1 MLSDH
6 ISLLFAGMVFILLF
20 LVLFILLYFIKK
32 NKVCSKEVTTV
43 VIFYT
48 VCNILIEMLFLF
60 IFNEI
65 QKTDIKID
73 RWYKSVLLILTIYY
87 VGYVLTVITCLINKF
102 QVNKVRGILFGF
114 SFISVS
120 IFVLSFSLS
129 FGESTRSLNGSVYEY
144 QVSTVDSYS
153 GILGEDLGSL
163 QVYYDSNGSIFLDKS
178 DLSIINKD
186 YSNIE
191 FKDRDINYIRATDQF
206 WSYNGN
212 SFIPKSSL
220 LDGLNSELVD
230 ISILYSDGTLKKY
243 KAKSIKFLII
253 DEDTVYCMASDNYSN
268 IFTVFSIK

>member
-60 IFNEI
+60 IFNKI

-102 QVNKVRGILFGF
+102 QVNKVRGILFNF

-163 QVYYDSNGSIFLDKS
+163 QVYYDSKGSIFLKKS

-268 IFTVFSIK
+268 MFTVFSIK

>member
-129 FGESTRSLNGSVYEY
+129 FEESTRSLNGSVYEY

-163 QVYYDSNGSIFLDKS
+163 QVYYDSKGSIFLDKS

>member
-60 IFNEI
+60 IFNKI

-163 QVYYDSNGSIFLDKS
+163 QVYYDSKGSIFLNKS

>member
-163 QVYYDSNGSIFLDKS
+163 QVYYDSKGSIFLDKS

-186 YSNIE
+186 YSDIE

>member
-163 QVYYDSNGSIFLDKS
+163 QVYYDSKGSIFLDKS

-191 FKDRDINYIRATDQF
+191 FKDRDINYIQATEQF

-268 IFTVFSIK
+268 ISTVFSIK

>member
-1 MLSDH
+1 MLSEH

-60 IFNEI
+60 IFNKI

-163 QVYYDSNGSIFLDKS
+163 QVYYDSKGSIFLDKS

-191 FKDRDINYIRATDQF
+191 FKDRDINYIRATDRF

-268 IFTVFSIK
+268 IFTIFSIK

>member
-1 MLSDH
+1 
-6 ISLLFAGMVFILLF
+6 
-20 LVLFILLYFIKK
+20 
-32 NKVCSKEVTTV
+32 
-43 VIFYT
+43 
-48 VCNILIEMLFLF
+48 MLFLF
-60 IFNEI
+60 IFNKI

-163 QVYYDSNGSIFLDKS
+163 QVYYDSKGSIFLDKS

>member
-60 IFNEI
+60 ILNKI

-163 QVYYDSNGSIFLDKS
+163 QVYYDSKGSIFLDKS

>member
-163 QVYYDSNGSIFLDKS
+163 QVYYDSKGSIFLDKS

>member
-1 MLSDH
+1 MLSEH

-60 IFNEI
+60 IFNKI

-102 QVNKVRGILFGF
+102 QVNKVRGILFDF

-163 QVYYDSNGSIFLDKS
+163 QVYYDSKGSIFLDKS

>member
-102 QVNKVRGILFGF
+102 QVHKVRGILFGF

-163 QVYYDSNGSIFLDKS
+163 QVYYDSKGSIFLDKS

>member
-163 QVYYDSNGSIFLDKS
+163 QVYYDSKGSIFLDKS

-206 WSYNGN
+206 WSYNGS

>member
-1 MLSDH
+1 MLSEH

-60 IFNEI
+60 IFNKI

-163 QVYYDSNGSIFLDKS
+163 QVYYDSKGSIFLDKS

>member
-102 QVNKVRGILFGF
+102 QVNKVRGILFDF

-163 QVYYDSNGSIFLDKS
+163 QVYYDSKGSIFLDKS

>member
-60 IFNEI
+60 IFNKI

-163 QVYYDSNGSIFLDKS
+163 QVYYDSKGSIFLDKS

>member
-153 GILGEDLGSL
+153 GILCEDLGSL
-163 QVYYDSNGSIFLDKS
+163 QVYYDSKGSIFLDKS

-212 SFIPKSSL
+212 SFILKSSL

>member
-73 RWYKSVLLILTIYY
+73 RWYKSVLFILTIYY

-129 FGESTRSLNGSVYEY
+129 FGESTRNLNGSVYEY

-163 QVYYDSNGSIFLDKS
+163 QVYYDSKGSIFLDKS